1 MNNSNLSEMVLDSQ
15 NQTIDF
21 AEYEL
26 DETALECV
34 NGGSF
39 WEDVG
44 ELFGNVDRMN
54 RNFNREVV
62 GMGQDI
68 GRGFVGTVED
78 IKRGY
83 NRGSSSH

>member
-34 NGGSF
+34 NGGKFSDDAGNNGYEGGKAIGDGIRGVF
-39 WEDVG
+39 TFTGGWIG
-44 ELFGNVDRMN
+44 GLARGIFG
-54 RNFNREVV
+54 
-62 GMGQDI
+62 
-68 GRGFVGTVED
+68 
-78 IKRGY
+78 
-83 NRGSSSH
+83 